1 MKIDLDKAIGTYLD
15 PRIWQILGF
24 GFVSGLPLALT
35 TGTLTYWLAREGVD
49 KTAIGLFALL
59 GIPYAFKFLWAPLLD
74 HLPAPPP
81 FGRLG
86 RRRGWA
92 ILIQL
97 ALMAALVF
105 MGSCDPNAAT
115 LVFGIAGLSVAF
127 LSASQDIVID
137 AFRIELLDRD
147 EQGAGAAAIQ
157 MGYRLGMLVSGAGA
171 ILLSA
176 SLPWFWVYAAMA
188 ACIPLGMLLV
198 LSAGE
203 PEASADSLSRD
214 RQAGRAGYGEWLKRA
229 VVAPFVDFMKHPGW
243 IAILAFALL
252 YKFGDAIGGIMANP
266 FYVEMGFSAEQIAG
280 VTKVFGLWATILGT
294 IAGGALVAGI
304 GLIRALVVA
313 GILQAVTNLL
323 FALLAAQGTDVTL
336 LAVAVGADNFT
347 GGLGSA
353 AFVAYLS
360 SLCSVAHTGTQ
371 YALLTGFMAFGRS
384 FMATGGGWLADRLDW
399 VDFFVATTALAVPG
413 LLLLWMI
420 SRFPERPPPGAA

>member
-1 MKIDLDKAIGTYLD
+1 MKHPFRKALATYAD

-74 HLPAPPP
+74 HLPAPAP

-92 ILIQL
+92 VLIQL
-97 ALMAALVF
+97 ALMIALLAMGAA
-105 MGSCDPNAAT
+105 DPSEAT
-115 LVFGIAGLSVAF
+115 LAFGIAGLSVAF

-147 EQGAGAAAIQ
+147 AQGAGAAAIQ
-157 MGYRLGMLVSGAGA
+157 MGYRIGMLVSGAGA
-171 ILLSA
+171 IWLSA
-176 SLPWFWVYAAMA
+176 YLAWFWVYAAMA
-188 ACIPLGMLLV
+188 ACLPIGMV
-198 LSAGE
+198 LILTANEPAEGE
-203 PEASADSLSRD
+203 ESLSRD
-214 RQAGRAGYGEWLKRA
+214 RQANYTDWLNRA
-229 VVAPFVDFMKHPGW
+229 VVAPFLDFMKHPGW

-266 FYVEMGFSAEQIAG
+266 FYVEMGFSAEDIAG
-280 VTKVFGLWATILGT
+280 VTKVFGLGATIVGT

-304 GLIRALVVA
+304 GLIRALFVA
-313 GILQAVTNLL
+313 GVLQAVTNLL
-323 FALLAAQGTDVTL
+323 FALLAASGADVSL
-336 LAVAVGADNFT
+336 LALAVGADNFT

-360 SLCSVAHTGTQ
+360 SLCSIAHTGTQ
-371 YALLTGFMAFGRS
+371 YALLTSLMALGRS
-384 FMATGGGWLADRLDW
+384 FFSSGGGWLADQMDW
-399 VDFFVATTALAVPG
+399 VAFFVATTGLALPG
-413 LLLLWMI
+413 LLLLWLI
-420 SRFPERPPPGAA
+420 ARLPERAANNPP

>member
-1 MKIDLDKAIGTYLD
+1 MKFSVDKAIKTYLD

-92 ILIQL
+92 VLIQL
-97 ALMAALVF
+97 ALMGALLAMGAA
-105 MGSCDPNAAT
+105 DPTRAT
-115 LVFGIAGLSVAF
+115 LLFGLAGLTVAF

-137 AFRIELLDRD
+137 AFRIELLERD

-157 MGYRLGMLVSGAGA
+157 LGYRIGMLVSGAGA
-171 ILLSA
+171 IWMSA
-176 SLPWFWVYAAMA
+176 FLPWFWVYAGMA
-188 ACIPLGMLLV
+188 ACLPIGMLLI
-198 LSAGE
+198 LTAKE
-203 PEASADSLSRD
+203 PAESEESLNRD
-214 RQAGRAGYGEWLKRA
+214 RQAGYADWLRRA
-229 VVAPFVDFMKHPGW
+229 VVAPFLDFMKHPGW

-266 FYVEMGFSAEQIAG
+266 FYVEMGFSAEQIAS
-280 VTKVFGLWATILGT
+280 VTKFFGLGATIIGT
-294 IAGGALVAGI
+294 IAGGALVAGV
-304 GLIRALVVA
+304 GLYRALFIA
-313 GILQAVTNLL
+313 GVLQAVTNLL
-323 FALLAAQGTDVTL
+323 FALLAAQGAEISL
-336 LAVAVGADNFT
+336 LALAVGADNFT

-360 SLCSVAHTGTQ
+360 SLCAVAHTGTQ
-371 YALLTGFMAFGRS
+371 YALLTSLMALGRS
-384 FMATGGGWLADRLDW
+384 FFSSGGGWLADQMDW
-399 VDFFVATTALAVPG
+399 VTFFIATTGLAVPG
-413 LLLLWMI
+413 LLLLWLI
-420 SRFPERPPPGAA
+420 SRLPERPH